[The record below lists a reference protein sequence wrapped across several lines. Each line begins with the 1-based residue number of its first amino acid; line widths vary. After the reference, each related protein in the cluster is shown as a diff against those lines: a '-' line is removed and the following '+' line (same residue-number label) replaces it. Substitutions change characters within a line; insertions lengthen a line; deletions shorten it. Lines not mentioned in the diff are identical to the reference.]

1 MEPFSPEEI
10 RAHVERICD
19 SNAFRAAPKLSRV
32 LRFLAEQTLSG
43 DSNSIGQRLVAE
55 RALGIEGGAGATAI
69 VAARM
74 QIGRLRKHLE
84 DYYAGEGREDPL
96 RVEVPKRNYRL
107 RFRPPPSAAPE
118 VSPRARD
125 RAGLVVAEFHDL
137 SASPESAWLQG
148 ALTRECIVALGTY
161 QGLSVSGPL
170 PADAVASVMQ
180 GASRIDADFVLVGDV
195 RPEPQEAHVSLR
207 LLERGTG
214 QQLWARGFS
223 CPLTAAGRLPA
234 GDLPQLREA
243 VDALADETG
252 VVACEGMRRS
262 VASRPECGSAYDTKL
277 AAWRFLMTGVPADLE
292 RAAVAAAGLAEAVP
306 DSPSAL
312 MHASMMQ
319 MAIHLGDSD
328 PGAAFPR
335 EILALAER
343 AFSLAPADPWVQAH
357 RGFAL
362 WVGREPLVVEG
373 ICRSLDGRAGSPSF
387 LGVLGSLMTV
397 AAIDLE
403 RGEALLTECLARAPQ
418 PLYWFCHHA
427 ALCGFRRGDLDA
439 MQHRLARISVRTDP
453 FSLVLRMVLACE
465 RGDLDAARRLGRTVL
480 EVTPDFPRF
489 GEVMLRRLLHDEH
502 VDAIAAALV
511 PLGLGWFE

>member
-1 MEPFSPEEI
+1 MDRFSPELI
-10 RAHVERICD
+10 RDHIERICD
-19 SNAFRAAPKLSRV
+19 SGTFRAAPKLSRV

-55 RALGIEGGAGATAI
+55 QALGIEGNAGAPAI

-74 QIGRLRKHLE
+74 QIGRLRKHLA
-84 DYYAGEGREDPL
+84 DYYADEGQDDPL

-107 RFRPPPSAAPE
+107 RVRPPPSAAPE

-125 RAGLVVAEFHDL
+125 RAGLAVGEFHDL
-137 SASPESAWLQG
+137 SATPESAWLPA
-148 ALTRECIVALGTY
+148 ALTRELIVALAPY

-170 PADAVASVMQ
+170 PADAVASVIQ
-180 GASRIDADFVLVGDV
+180 GTSRIDADFVLVGNV
-195 RPEPQEAHVSLR
+195 RPEPQEAHVALR

-234 GDLPQLREA
+234 GDLPPLTA
-243 VDALADETG
+243 TIDALADETG
-252 VVACEGMRRS
+252 VIACEGMRLT
-262 VASRPECGSAYDTKL
+262 AAIRPECGSAYDTKL
-277 AAWRFLMTGVPADLE
+277 AAWRFLMTGAPADLE

-306 DSPSAL
+306 DSPAAL
-312 MHASMMQ
+312 MHASMIQ
-319 MAIHLGDSD
+319 LAIHLGDSD
-328 PGAAFPR
+328 PAAAFPR

-343 AFSLAPADPWVQAH
+343 AFSLVPADPWVQAH

-362 WVGREPLVVEG
+362 WVGREPLALEG

-397 AAIDLE
+397 AAIDLD
-403 RGEALLTECLARAPQ
+403 RGESLLTECLARSPQ

-439 MQHRLARISVRTDP
+439 MQQRLARISVRTDP
-453 FSLVLRMVLACE
+453 FSLILRMVLACE
-465 RGDLDAARRLGRTVL
+465 RGDLDAARRLGRAVL
-480 EVTPDFPRF
+480 EVMPDFARC
-489 GEVMLRRLLHDEH
+489 GEVMLRRLLHDGH
-502 VDAIAAALV
+502 VDAIAASLV